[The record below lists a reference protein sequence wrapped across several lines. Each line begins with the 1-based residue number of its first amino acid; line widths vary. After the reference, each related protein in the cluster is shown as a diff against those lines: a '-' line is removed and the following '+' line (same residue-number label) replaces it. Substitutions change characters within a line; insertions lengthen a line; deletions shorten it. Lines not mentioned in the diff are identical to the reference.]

1 MELKIRKFG
10 PINEGYKHNN
20 GFMSFPRVTM
30 FCGPQGSGKSTITK
44 VASSLM
50 WLEKAA
56 YVIGWAREIG
66 VSFGKD
72 FLIDLLAWHGLSSYF
87 RVGSEISYRGD
98 YLKLDFAE
106 NSLTITTLPF
116 SASSYGKPKIMYV
129 PAERN
134 FLHIITKESKLPSF
148 FPSLSVLYKEFEKA
162 KAWITNPYKLPING
176 YDFALDKETGDYYVV
191 NRSVDN
197 TGRSSKTPVQFSS
210 SGIQSI
216 LPMLLVTDYLYDS
229 VEAKLTRQG
238 LDLDSQS
245 IGGNPFYKVGENNT
259 AKYLDNDSSVLL
271 DAFFSRIASSC
282 SNFINI
288 VEEPEQNL
296 FPPTQRLALRKLL
309 SVANSSPGNK
319 LVISTHSP
327 YVVGD
332 IMASTMAR
340 SIADTIKAMGDEQE
354 KLRSDYIGEL
364 DKMYDEKSRMN
375 IKEVQ
380 MYETSHDGTICNV
393 DEKNGYFSD
402 KNFLNYH
409 LRLGND
415 LLEALF
421 ELKQLVKC
429 ASC

>member
-10 PINEGYKHNN
+10 PINEGYNHNN

-44 VASSLM
+44 VASSM
-50 WLEKAA
+50 IWLEKAA

-72 FLIDLLAWHGLSSYF
+72 FLMDLLAWHGLSSYF
-87 RVGSEISYRGD
+87 RSGTEISYRGD
-98 YLKLDFAE
+98 YLEMDFAE
-106 NSLTITTLPF
+106 NNLMIRTRSL
-116 SASSYGKPKIMYV
+116 SASAYSKPKIMYI

-134 FLHIITKESKLPSF
+134 FLHIIAKESKLPSF

-162 KAWITNPYKLPING
+162 KTWITSPYKLPING

-197 TGRSSKTPVQFSS
+197 TGKSSRTPVQFSS

-216 LPMLLVTDYLYDS
+216 LPMLLITDYLYDS
-229 VEAKLTRQG
+229 VESKLTRQG
-238 LDLDSQS
+238 LDIESQS
-245 IGGNPFYKVGENNT
+245 IGGNPFYKVAENNT
-259 AKYLDNDSSVLL
+259 AKYIDNDSGVLL
-271 DAFFSRIASSC
+271 DAFFSRIASPC

-296 FPPTQRLALRKLL
+296 FPPTQRLALRRLL
-309 SVANSSPGNK
+309 SVVNSSTDNK
-319 LVISTHSP
+319 LVLSTHSP
-327 YVVGD
+327 YVVWD
-332 IMASTMAR
+332 IIASTMAR
-340 SIADTIKAMGDEQE
+340 SIVDAIKAKE
-354 KLRSDYIGEL
+354 
-364 DKMYDEKSRMN
+364 DEKGLFCSYLEEVDKLYDKKSRLN

-393 DEKNGYFSD
+393 EEKNGYFSD

-409 LRLGND
+409 LRLGHN

-421 ELKQLVKC
+421 ELKQLVKR
-429 ASC
+429 ASF